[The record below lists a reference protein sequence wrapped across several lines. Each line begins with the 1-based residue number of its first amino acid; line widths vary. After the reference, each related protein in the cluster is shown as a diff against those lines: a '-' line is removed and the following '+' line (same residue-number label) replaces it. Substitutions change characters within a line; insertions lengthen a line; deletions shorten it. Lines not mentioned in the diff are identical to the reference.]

1 MNLEFRSIKLNYVAA
16 KSSTVMKV
24 KDSVSFH
31 RMKFLMVILVLLLIN
46 LCLNIIHFLS
56 SHSFEKSIGFI

>member
-1 MNLEFRSIKLNYVAA
+1 MFGIANLIFPFLPMNFEFRSIKLNYVAA

-31 RMKFLMVILVLLLIN
+31 RMKFLTVILLLLLIN
-46 LCLNIIHFLS
+46 SCLNVIQF
-56 SHSFEKSIGFI
+56 

>member
-1 MNLEFRSIKLNYVAA
+1 MNFEFRSIKLNYVAA

-31 RMKFLMVILVLLLIN
+31 RMKFPTVILLLLLIN
-46 LCLNIIHFLS
+46 SCLNVIQF
-56 SHSFEKSIGFI
+56 